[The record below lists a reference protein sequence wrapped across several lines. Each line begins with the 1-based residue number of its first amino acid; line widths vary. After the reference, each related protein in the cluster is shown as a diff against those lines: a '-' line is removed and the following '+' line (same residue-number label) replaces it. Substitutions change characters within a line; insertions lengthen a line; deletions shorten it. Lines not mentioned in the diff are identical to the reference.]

1 MVSYI
6 LLFVLLLFFSG
17 FFISF
22 MVNTPKFIIMCTL
35 GTIRAFRYKMYCL
48 SNSLI
53 RKVRY
58 GSRETHTHTFYIH
71 ILCHWSSKA

>member
-6 LLFVLLLFFSG
+6 LLFLLLLLFFFSG

-22 MVNTPKFIIMCTL
+22 MVSSLKFMIMCTL
-35 GTIRAFRYKMYCL
+35 GTIRAFRYKMYFL

-53 RKVRY
+53 PKVRY
-58 GSRETHTHTFYIH
+58 GSRETHISHTHLMPLVF
-71 ILCHWSSKA
+71 